1 MPSSL
6 LEVCPACGGR
16 QFTAETILWPELL
29 DDWKLS
35 PGEVDYIN
43 LQQGF
48 SCVSCKNNLRS
59 MTLAA
64 AVTRAF
70 GFDGSLEH
78 LCARNSAIR
87 QLTVIEMNPAGNLSS
102 FLRLLPR
109 HALHSFPQT
118 DMRQMSFASAS
129 IDIII
134 HSDTLEHVSDSRA
147 ALRESHRV
155 LKPGGRLFYTVPIV
169 VGRLT
174 RTRQGLPPSYHGNPN
189 TSPDDFK
196 VETEYGADVAIFDA
210 DTKTARCGKRP
221 NRRTQ
226 RGDST
231 ANRSIPACGCR
242 S

>member
-87 QLTVIEMNPAGNLSS
+87 QLTVIEMNPAGNL
-102 FLRLLPR
+102 FLPSTSPKTRAAFLPSDR
-109 HALHSFPQT
+109 HATNEFCECFDRHHHPFRHVGTRFRLEGSVKRIAPRSETWRPLILHCSYCRWALDQDTAGIAAKLPWEPEYVPRRFQSGNGIRRRCCHIRRRHENRAMWQKAEST
-118 DMRQMSFASAS
+118 D
-129 IDIII
+129 
-134 HSDTLEHVSDSRA
+134 A
-147 ALRESHRV
+147 A
-155 LKPGGRLFYTVPIV
+155 
-169 VGRLT
+169 
-174 RTRQGLPPSYHGNPN
+174 
-189 TSPDDFK
+189 
-196 VETEYGADVAIFDA
+196 
-210 DTKTARCGKRP
+210 
-221 NRRTQ
+221 RRFN
-226 RGDST
+226 G
-231 ANRSIPACGCR
+231 
-242 S
+242 

>member
-118 DMRQMSFASAS
+118 
-129 IDIII
+129 
-134 HSDTLEHVSDSRA
+134 E
-147 ALRESHRV
+147 
-155 LKPGGRLFYTVPIV
+155 PGGRLFYTVPIV